1 MQTGLPRISISDRV
15 NAAQLNPSQTDT
27 SKVPT
32 EVNTSPGKSAPQPID
47 ANPLNSA
54 GANVNQQSQTANK
67 GTSDSSRK
75 GPIGEAGALQYEN
88 REVNPADQ
96 APSPNRA
103 DDISKTPQPR
113 SKGFKESLLD
123 QKMSGMLKN
132 NTGGDQSAQDRDLGH
147 DNGDPNSSIK
157 KAPEGK
163 TLKRENIPNY
173 RATPDVTDP
182 GEYPNSIHT
191 EGVMKKSASPNIKMP
206 TSIKMPNIR
215 LKF

>member
-54 GANVNQQSQTANK
+54 GPDVSQQSQTANK
-67 GTSDSSRK
+67 ATSDSSRK
-75 GPIGEAGALQYEN
+75 GALSEASALQYEN

-96 APSPNRA
+96 APSPNMA

-132 NTGGDQSAQDRDLGH
+132 NTGGDQSTGNRDPGH
-147 DNGDPNSSIK
+147 NIDDPNSNVK
-157 KAPEGK
+157 RAPDGQ
-163 TLKRENIPNY
+163 TLRREQFPNPNT
-173 RATPDVTDP
+173 RPKIQDP
-182 GEYPNSIHT
+182 GEYPNSIYT
-191 EGVMKKSASPNIKMP
+191 ERIMKSSASPNIKVP
-206 TSIKMPNIR
+206 TNIKMPNIR
-215 LKF
+215 PKF

>member
-32 EVNTSPGKSAPQPID
+32 EVNTSPGDSTTQPID
-47 ANPLNSA
+47 STQMNSA
-54 GANVNQQSQTANK
+54 GANVNQQSQTANR

-103 DDISKTPQPR
+103 DDISKTPQPK

-123 QKMSGMLKN
+123 RKISNMLKT
-132 NTGGDQSAQDRDLGH
+132 NTGGDQSAQDTNYGH
-147 DNGDPNSSIK
+147 DNGDPNSNVK

-163 TLKRENIPNY
+163 TQKRENIPNINA
-173 RATPDVTDP
+173 RPKAQDP

-191 EGVMKKSASPNIKMP
+191 EGVMKKSTSPNLKMP